1 MDNPLNWHGPAFL
14 FLYAALFVAALFVS
28 AILSRRFRPSGRASA
43 AADDD
48 TLAFLAGHMPRLVET
63 AVARLLASGALV
75 IQGGERFLRG
85 GGTGSGGGLDRA
97 LLAVPMPASWDD
109 FATAAKPHAEAVERR
124 LIASGLLMDRGAAR
138 RLGLIAALPFI
149 GLFLFGIAKLLIGLS
164 RDKPVGILT
173 VFLIITFV
181 AILIRTFAV
190 DRRTDGAVEAIASA
204 RVRHERLRRAPTVDE
219 TGRAVALFGTTVLA
233 GSAFAA
239 LHQMRAQSDSGSGG
253 GGDGGGD
260 GGGCGGGGCG
270 GCGGCGG

>member
-1 MDNPLNWHGPAFL
+1 MENPLNWHGPAFL

-28 AILSRRFRPSGRASA
+28 AILSRRFRPSGRPGAAS
-43 AADDD
+43 DDD
-48 TLAFLAGHMPRLVET
+48 TLAFLAGQRPRLVET

-85 GGTGSGGGLDRA
+85 AGTGGGGLDRA

-164 RDKPVGILT
+164 RDKPVGILI
-173 VFLIITFV
+173 VFLVITFV
-181 AILIRTFAV
+181 VILIRTFAV

-253 GGDGGGD
+253 SD
-260 GGGCGGGGCG
+260 GGGCGGGGGGGCG
-270 GCGGCGG
+270 GCGGSGG